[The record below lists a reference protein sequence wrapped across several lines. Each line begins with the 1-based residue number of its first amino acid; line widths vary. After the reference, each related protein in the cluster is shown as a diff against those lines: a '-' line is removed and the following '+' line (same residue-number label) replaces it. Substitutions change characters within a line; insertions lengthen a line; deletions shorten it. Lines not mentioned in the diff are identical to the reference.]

1 MNKHEKELYQN
12 SMFFWWIQICRAK
25 IECVPL
31 DLSNADSV
39 LPTRLVAVKIFVFLL
54 QAWCYTHTNGAS
66 LVRMAEMFTESELAD
81 YVGKWVNLFSL

>member
-1 MNKHEKELYQN
+1 M
-12 SMFFWWIQICRAK
+12 AK
-25 IECVPL
+25 IECVPK

-39 LPTRLVAVKIFVFLL
+39 LSVGHVAVKIFLFLL

-81 YVGKWVNLFSL
+81 YVGK